1 MATSTEARI
10 KALLF
15 SRLGTL
21 TGAAGAL
28 PIAWPNVSFTPPAS
42 GKFLRV
48 DFIPNRVDR
57 LFIGSGEPHQ
67 MRGLMQVS
75 VMWPLNVGTD
85 APLDIAGAIVSAYP
99 ADLTLL
105 DADLKVCVYQRPAV
119 AGAII
124 DPPNLV
130 TPVTVAWQ
138 AIV

>member
-15 SRLGTL
+15 ARLLTL

-28 PIAWPNVSFTPPAS
+28 PIAWPNKSFTPPND

-57 LFIGSGEPHQ
+57 LEIASDGAHQ
-67 MRGLMQVS
+67 MRGLLQVS

-85 APLDIAGAIVSAYP
+85 DALDIAGAIVAAYP
-99 ADLTLL
+99 VDLRLW
-105 DADLKVCVYQRPAV
+105 DGDVSVRVYERPAV
-119 AGAII
+119 AGVIVEDQRVMI
-124 DPPNLV
+124 
-130 TPVTVAWQ
+130 PVTILWEEFV
-138 AIV
+138 